1 MKFWLNP
8 NEEGILFKLPAT
20 LFSYRYSKTT
30 GKVEFTSLNEGVV
43 PLVVGNTAQTESQI
57 FGLLELQH
65 IEKLKK
71 TIEEAEEKESNW
83 SCSFS
88 ITLGN
93 QVQWIEFSGR
103 NLAINDQEISGYGFA
118 SLAGEKI
125 RELEQSREQ
134 LASLNRLHDL
144 IINFSTLLVQ
154 AKLEDVDQAVN
165 TTLSRLGE
173 YAEVDR
179 VYIFEYMPADDT
191 VNNTYEWCGEGISP
205 EIDNLQGIPFEA
217 IPRWKEKF
225 SRNEYVYIPLVS
237 EIAPEYHVEKEILEP
252 QGIISLL
259 TIPLYYGENF
269 YGFIGFDSVKRQRE
283 WTVEHIN
290 LLRLAG
296 DIIAGTLN
304 RARFE
309 REIIAARKEAEEAN
323 KAKSEFLAT
332 MSHEIRTPMNAILG
346 FSEILHN
353 SIDDPKNK
361 QYISAIL
368 GSGRTLLALIND
380 ILDLSKIDSGQMHIF
395 EEPVDVQSL
404 VNEIVQLFLPK
415 TAEKGIYLH
424 AEVSENFPS
433 VLITDEV
440 RLRQVLFNIVGNA
453 VKFTETGGILISLES
468 SRPEN
473 TRLFDLTIKVHD
485 TGVGIPKNKLQS
497 IFQSFYQVESDTTR
511 KYGGTGLGLSIAR
524 KLIHLMGGTIEV
536 ESEINRGSTFT
547 LHLPSLEVADLQ
559 EPETDHHDWENEIV
573 VFDKALMLIVDD
585 VDYNRE
591 LIKKYFENDK
601 IEILHAVNGNQG
613 VEMCRQYKPDLVLMD
628 LRMPE
633 MNGYEATETI
643 KNDPEI
649 AHIPVIAFT
658 ASSMK
663 HDEEKI
669 HALFNGYI
677 RKPVTRHEVVRAI
690 KQFIPHHT
698 ADIGKVEVEPEKFSL
713 KKEQIVQFLDAYE
726 SKLAVQ
732 QAQLRTFIDPEAAD
746 QFGRDLIFLVR
757 QYGISPLLD
766 LSTHMQQAIENFDF
780 GQFEV
785 RLNQIDKEILVL
797 RNMIGK
803 QA

>member
-1 MKFWLNP
+1 MKSRLNP
-8 NEEGILFKLPAT
+8 DDEGILFKLPAT
-20 LFSYRYSKTT
+20 LFSYRYSKTK
-30 GKVEFTSLNEGVV
+30 GKVEFTSLNEGIV
-43 PLVVGNTAQTESQI
+43 PLVAGNTAQTESQI

-65 IEKLKK
+65 IDKLKK
-71 TIEEAEEKESNW
+71 TIEEAEVKESNW

-93 QVQWIEFSGR
+93 QIQWIEFSGR
-103 NLAINDQEISGYGFA
+103 NESVDNQEISGYGFA

-144 IINFSTLLVQ
+144 IINFSSLLVQ

-165 TTLSRLGE
+165 TTLSRLGK

-191 VNNTYEWCGEGISP
+191 VNNTYEWCSEGISP

-217 IPRWKEKF
+217 VPRWKEKF

-259 TIPLYYGENF
+259 AIPLYYGENF

-296 DIIAGTLN
+296 DIFAGTLN

-353 SIDDPKNK
+353 SINDPKNK

-380 ILDLSKIDSGQMHIF
+380 ILDLSKIDSGQMNIM
-395 EEPVDVQSL
+395 EEAVDVQSL
-404 VNEIVQLFLPK
+404 VQEITHLFQTK
-415 TAEKGIYLH
+415 TTEKGIYLH
-424 AEVSENFPS
+424 YEKSGQIPPA
-433 VLITDEV
+433 LITDEV
-440 RLRQVLFNIVGNA
+440 RLRQILFNIVGNA
-453 VKFTETGGILISLES
+453 IKFTDQGGVLISLQTNQLA
-468 SRPEN
+468 N
-473 TRLFDLTIKVHD
+473 TSLFDLTIKVHD
-485 TGVGIPKNKLQS
+485 TGIGIPEDRIDK
-497 IFQSFYQVESDTTR
+497 IFQSFYQVESTNTR
-511 KYGGTGLGLSIAR
+511 KFGGTGLGLSIAH
-524 KLIHLMGGTIEV
+524 KLVRLMGGTIDV
-536 ESEINRGSTFT
+536 KSELGKGSTFS
-547 LHLPSLEVADLQ
+547 LHLPALEAASVAIAEKDY
-559 EPETDHHDWENEIV
+559 HDWETEVIV
-573 VFDKALMLIVDD
+573 FEEALVLVVDD
-585 VDYNRE
+585 VDFNRV
-591 LIKKYFENDK
+591 LINKYFENDNIK
-601 IEILHAVNGNQG
+601 IIQAENGQQG
-613 VEMCRQYKPDLVLMD
+613 VQLCKLHKPDVVLMD
-628 LRMPE
+628 LRMPV
-633 MNGYEATETI
+633 MNGYEAAEAL
-643 KNDPEI
+643 KSDPET

-669 HALFNGYI
+669 RKLFSGYV
-677 RKPVTRHEVVRAI
+677 RKPVTRNEVISAL
-690 KQFIPHHT
+690 KHFLPHYSQT
-698 ADIGKVEVEPEKFSL
+698 AETPANGQSTLVL
-713 KKEQIVQFLDAYE
+713 QKEQISIFLNDFELNLLAYL
-726 SKLAVQ
+726 S
-732 QAQLRTFIDPEAAD
+732 QLRTYIEPDIAA
-746 QFGRDLIFLVR
+746 QFARDLVFTVR
-757 QYGISPLLD
+757 QYGITPLIDHATSLQ
-766 LSTHMQQAIENFDF
+766 HAIETFDF
-780 GQFEV
+780 GQFET
-785 RLNQIDKEILVL
+785 RLNQLEKEIHLL
-797 RNMIGK
+797 QTLINK
-803 QA
+803 ST